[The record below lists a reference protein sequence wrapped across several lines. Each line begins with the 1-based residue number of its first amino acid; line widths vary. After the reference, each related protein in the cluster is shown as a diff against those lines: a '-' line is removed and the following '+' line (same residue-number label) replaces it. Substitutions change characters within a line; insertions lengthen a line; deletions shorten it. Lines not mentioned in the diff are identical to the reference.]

1 MDLNRNRGIG
11 GIRMLETS
19 RLEDQITDEE
29 LERRESVAVKLLRRR
44 KQMASNYSS
53 IETVSLQSPVIY
65 TDDAYA
71 QKQIEKATELEADL
85 G

>member
-1 MDLNRNRGIG
+1 
-11 GIRMLETS
+11 MLEASSETS

-29 LERRESVAVKLLRRR
+29 LERRESVAVKLLRRQ

-53 IETVSLQSPVIY
+53 IETISLQSPVIY
-65 TDDAYA
+65 TDDAYV

>member
-53 IETVSLQSPVIY
+53 IETISLQSPVIY
-65 TDDAYA
+65 TDDAYV

>member
-85 G
+85 

>member
-1 MDLNRNRGIG
+1 
-11 GIRMLETS
+11 MLEASSETS

-44 KQMASNYSS
+44 KQMAFNYSS
-53 IETVSLQSPVIY
+53 IEMISLQSPVIY
-65 TDDAYA
+65 TDDAYV

>member
-1 MDLNRNRGIG
+1 
-11 GIRMLETS
+11 MLEASSETS

-29 LERRESVAVKLLRRR
+29 LERRESVAVKLLRCR

-53 IETVSLQSPVIY
+53 IETISLQSPVIY
-65 TDDAYA
+65 TDDAYV

>member
-1 MDLNRNRGIG
+1 
-11 GIRMLETS
+11 MLEASSETS

-44 KQMASNYSS
+44 KQMDSNYSS
-53 IETVSLQSPVIY
+53 IETISLQSPVIY
-65 TDDAYA
+65 TDDAYV

>member
-1 MDLNRNRGIG
+1 
-11 GIRMLETS
+11 MLEASSETS

-29 LERRESVAVKLLRRR
+29 LERRESFAVKLLRRR

-53 IETVSLQSPVIY
+53 IETISLQSPVIY
-65 TDDAYA
+65 TDDAYV

>member
-1 MDLNRNRGIG
+1 
-11 GIRMLETS
+11 MLEASSETS

-29 LERRESVAVKLLRRR
+29 LERRKSVAVKLLRRR

-53 IETVSLQSPVIY
+53 IETISLQSPVIY
-65 TDDAYA
+65 TDDAYV

>member
-1 MDLNRNRGIG
+1 
-11 GIRMLETS
+11 MLEASSETS

-29 LERRESVAVKLLRRR
+29 LERREYVAVKLLRRR

-53 IETVSLQSPVIY
+53 IETISLQSPVIY
-65 TDDAYA
+65 TDDAYV

>member
-1 MDLNRNRGIG
+1 
-11 GIRMLETS
+11 MLEASSETS

-44 KQMASNYSS
+44 KQMASSYSS
-53 IETVSLQSPVIY
+53 IETISLQSPVIY
-65 TDDAYA
+65 TDDAYV

>member
-1 MDLNRNRGIG
+1 
-11 GIRMLETS
+11 MLEASSEAS

-53 IETVSLQSPVIY
+53 IETISLQSPVIY
-65 TDDAYA
+65 TDDAYV

>member
-1 MDLNRNRGIG
+1 
-11 GIRMLETS
+11 MLEASSETS

-29 LERRESVAVKLLRRR
+29 LERRESVAVNLLRRR

-53 IETVSLQSPVIY
+53 IETISLQSPVIY
-65 TDDAYA
+65 TDDAYV